1 MENNNN
7 KVVGFDIKPQQFA
20 HKEQVYVCAPFSVK
34 TREKTLKTLY
44 EGGEYVE
51 YVKKKMQYFA
61 IAVHTY
67 LPAFINDK
75 ILFNRDEMKKLR
87 RQILEQCDI
96 VMVCGAKISR
106 EMKQDILYAIE
117 RRKKIVVF
125 RRELFQIV
133 MKLMETSA
141 VHEFDLRYDENHP
154 TLAKSVKLE
163 NGNSVMKRYCG

>member
-1 MENNNN
+1 MEKNNN
-7 KVVGFDIKPQQFA
+7 KVGVYDIKPQQFA

-44 EGGEYVE
+44 VGCEYVD

-61 IAVHTY
+61 IAIHTY

-75 ILFNRDEMKKLR
+75 IIFNRDEMKKLR
-87 RQILEQCDI
+87 TQIIEQCDI
-96 VMVCGAKISR
+96 VMVCGEKLSR

-125 RRELFQIV
+125 TRELFQIV
-133 MKLMETSA
+133 MKLMEVSG

-163 NGNSVMKRYCG
+163 RCDGVLKRYCG